1 MKVVYNY
8 KVYGKDAYIISG
20 LLGYKIVEEK
30 ENIVSCAFP
39 LKSINKVIVKI
50 ENKKI
55 NYIILDRRDNY
66 NENEKVDFKNLNMYN
81 NEYEKIKKYVNNQI
95 RIEKIYKYQLENIK
109 KEEIKNKLKEIETI
123 LYEKR
128 KF

>member
-1 MKVVYNY
+1 MGGFY

-20 LLGYKIVEEK
+20 LFEYKIVEEK
-30 ENIVSCAFP
+30 EKIISCAFP
-39 LKSINKVIVKI
+39 LKSINKVIAKI

-66 NENEKVDFKNLNMYN
+66 NVNEKVDFKNLNIYN
-81 NEYEKIKKYVNNQI
+81 NEYEKIKKYVNNKI
-95 RIEKIYKYQLENIK
+95 RIEKIYKYLLENVK

-128 KF
+128 EF

>member
-1 MKVVYNY
+1 
-8 KVYGKDAYIISG
+8 
-20 LLGYKIVEEK
+20 
-30 ENIVSCAFP
+30 
-39 LKSINKVIVKI
+39 
-50 ENKKI
+50 
-55 NYIILDRRDNY
+55 
-66 NENEKVDFKNLNMYN
+66 MYN

-95 RIEKIYKYQLENIK
+95 RIEKIYKYLLENIK